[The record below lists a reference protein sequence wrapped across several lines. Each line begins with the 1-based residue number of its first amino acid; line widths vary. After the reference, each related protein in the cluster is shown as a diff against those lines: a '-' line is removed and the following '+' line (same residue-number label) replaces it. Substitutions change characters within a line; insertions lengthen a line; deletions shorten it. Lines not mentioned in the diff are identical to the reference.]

1 MVRAEARAAGSGR
14 AECSRWDRYLQ
25 ANKTAGEGNGKRD
38 GREACNQCIY
48 SETLR
53 RGRVVTDTYKRG
65 KPAIEMRFGVG
76 CTQAKARYGGEWICW
91 VFLVVTEG

>member
-53 RGRVVTDTYKRG
+53 RGRLVTDTYKRG
-65 KPAIEMRFGVG
+65 KPATEMQSGVG
-76 CTQAKARYGGEWICW
+76 ALRRRRSTGVNGFVGFFWW
-91 VFLVVTEG
+91 